1 MSPLIPLGGNNLKD
15 TITKRFQELVDQGQ
29 QLVGRMDKSDYYIS
43 EHNIPAFQAW
53 LSSVS
58 NILETAS
65 PPDSFFLN
73 ESKRLMTNEDMK
85 HGIST
90 NVASKML
97 GLLQSAQQEWV
108 GGLLRRIEYILVA
121 ETFDNFLDHAAVYH
135 KGNKKIEAS
144 VLASAVLEDTMK
156 KISLKNELPSKGQ
169 ALESLIDELSKAGA
183 ITPVK
188 AKRMKAFSGIR
199 NHALHAEFDDFDIKD
214 VGEMIKGIRE
224 LIEDYL

>member
-1 MSPLIPLGGNNLKD
+1 MKEA
-15 TITKRFQELVDQGQ
+15 ITKRLQELVEQGQ
-29 QLVGRMDKSDYYIS
+29 QLVGCMNKNDYYIS

-65 PPDSFFLN
+65 PPASFFLS

-97 GLLQSAQQEWV
+97 GLLQSAQQEWA

-121 ETFDNFLDHAAVYH
+121 ETFDNFLDHATVYH
-135 KGNKKIEAS
+135 KGNKKVEAA
-144 VLASAVLEDTMK
+144 VLASAVLEDTIK
-156 KISLKNELPSKGQ
+156 KISLKNGIPTKGQ
-169 ALESLIDELSKAGA
+169 AIEALIDELSKIGA

-188 AKRMKAFSGIR
+188 AKRIKAFSAIR
-199 NHALHAEFDDFDIKD
+199 NQALHAEFDEFDIKD